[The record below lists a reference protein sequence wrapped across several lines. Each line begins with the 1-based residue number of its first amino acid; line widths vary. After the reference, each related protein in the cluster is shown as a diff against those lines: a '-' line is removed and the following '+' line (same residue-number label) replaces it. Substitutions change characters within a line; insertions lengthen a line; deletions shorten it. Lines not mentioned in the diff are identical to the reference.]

1 MSDTPTAG
9 EQVTKQRMLNSF
21 IDNVEAAIE
30 GVIEWDSG
38 NIPSAATSQ
47 TFSSAVPARL
57 TVTGAIGLGTGGLGR
72 VGTASVTDS
81 IVTAAQ
87 LATVLVN
94 YTSIWT
100 KIRKVRLRQYEQSGS
115 TLVSTETN
123 ITHLTANTYEQTN
136 TLSSLA
142 ADDDVESDAIIDASN
157 FNDFTTALYTQWSSL
172 KDNVVEVQEYYCHS
186 SCHSDC
192 HSSRGRR

>member
-38 NIPSAATSQ
+38 NLPAVATTQ
-47 TFSSAVPARL
+47 TFTSAVPTRL
-57 TVTGAIGLGTGGLGR
+57 TSSGAVGVGTGTLGR

-81 IVTAAQ
+81 VVTAAQ

-94 YTSIWT
+94 YTENWT
-100 KIRKVRLRQYEQSGS
+100 KIRKVHLLQYEQGGS
-115 TLVSTETN
+115 TLVSDNTQ
-123 ITHLTANTYEQTN
+123 ITHLTANAYEQTN
-136 TLSSLA
+136 TLTSLA
-142 ADDDVESDAIIDASN
+142 AAGDIETSDSVDASN
-157 FNDFTTALYTQWSSL
+157 FNAFTTALYNQWNTL
-172 KDNVVEVQEYYCHS
+172 KDNPIQIQEYYCHI
-186 SCHSDC
+186 SCHSSC